1 MMILEYLGIVLIFI
15 GSIFYVISS
24 LGLIRM
30 PDIYNRMQTATK
42 TATLASLGV
51 MIGVGLF
58 DRQYLLKTITITGFL
73 FFTNPISA
81 HALMRSA
88 HNSDIPMADE
98 NVVDKYDSSEEEDE
112 EVVDD
117 D

>member
-1 MMILEYLGIVLIFI
+1 MIILEYVGMVFIFI

-30 PDIYNRMQTATK
+30 PDIYNRMQAATK

-58 DRQYLLKTITITGFL
+58 DQQYLLKTITITGFL

-81 HALMRSA
+81 HALMRAA
-88 HNSDIPMADE
+88 HKSNIPLADE
-98 NVVDKYDSSEEEDE
+98 HVVDKYDSDVEEAEGGGED
-112 EVVDD
+112 D
-117 D
+117 